1 MLLRRVISHV
11 RKQEW
16 TAISIDF
23 LIVVLGV
30 FVATQV
36 ANWNAER
43 GERAAEAGYLAALEG
58 DITFSI
64 ASLETLVAQLEVQ
77 EAARQRLFDYSSD
90 PAAEIAPEELDLL
103 VKQGI
108 FHLPSINISQITF
121 DTLKSSGRLTVLRS
135 PELVAALQE
144 LDAQVA
150 TALVTQADEL
160 QVTYLFTDPM
170 LVGSFDMLG
179 VFQQPNLGGTKA
191 IAWLPDERAESGVP
205 EIAKSLQFRNAVL
218 YRSYFALSRINS
230 VRDILAEH
238 RKIGELIDARQTR
251 LGVSP

>member
-1 MLLRRVISHV
+1 MILRRITEHV
-11 RKQEW
+11 KAQNW
-16 TAISIDF
+16 FAVALDF

-36 ANWNAER
+36 ANWNAAR
-43 GERAAEAGYLAALEG
+43 GERAAEAGYLSALEG

-64 ASLETLVAQLEVQ
+64 ASLETLVVQLETQ
-77 EAARQRLFDYSSD
+77 EAARQRLFAYASD

-144 LDAQVA
+144 LEAQVA
-150 TALVTQADEL
+150 AALVTQADEL

-170 LVGSFDMLG
+170 LVENFDMLG
-179 VFQQPNLGGTKA
+179 VFQQPGLGGAKS
-191 IAWLPDERAESGVP
+191 IAWLPDQRAISDVP
-205 EIAKSLQFRNAVL
+205 EIAKSQRFRNAVL
-218 YRSYFALSRINS
+218 YRSYFAQSRIASLNA
-230 VRDILAEH
+230 ILAEH
-238 RKIGELIDARQTR
+238 KKIAGLIDARQAR
-251 LGVSP
+251 LGAAP